1 MTNNDKK
8 KSEDDEFRQTEIY
21 EAFSIASAGSVATP
35 FTEDDEPLEFPKI
48 NDEDYHLGEI
58 KYSETQYNEA
68 KDYYLASYDTNTKDA
83 KCSDI
88 VEYML
93 QEKIA
98 MCYFLMNDF
107 DNSIQYYQDAIKD
120 LTKDNKNKKK
130 KKKNNTDDDDD
141 DNINDEDDEKL
152 RKMILFRIYMRL
164 ANLYVLSDESEDAI
178 KCYTKAF
185 PILVETKR
193 VKMNEEITGILS

>member
-8 KSEDDEFRQTEIY
+8 KSEDDEFRQSDIY
-21 EAFSIASAGSVATP
+21 EAFSIASATSVATP
-35 FTEDDEPLEFPKI
+35 FTEDDDPVEFPKI
-48 NDEDYHLGEI
+48 NDEDYYLGEI
-58 KYSETQYNEA
+58 KYSETQYDEA
-68 KDYYLASYDTNTKDA
+68 KDYYLASYGTNTKDS

-120 LTKDNKNKKK
+120 LTKDNKKK

-152 RKMILFRIYMRL
+152 RKMILF
-164 ANLYVLSDESEDAI
+164 
-178 KCYTKAF
+178 
-185 PILVETKR
+185 
-193 VKMNEEITGILS
+193 